1 MANCPGH
8 RFLGARRLA
17 MLWLFAT
24 TGARLKEVSG
34 LELADLNWKA
44 QLIQIVMGK
53 GQKEHSGTLP
63 QKRPDS
69 GPLLRTH
76 AG

>member
-1 MANCPGH
+1 
-8 RFLGARRLA
+8 